1 MGISAAAVRHR
12 IRMVI
17 LENGSFL
24 LDGEFAVS
32 TCVGARG
39 DVVSPGGNNFYDFSS
54 LLHLSAA
61 TSSILLMW
69 HSFMRDRNHLIYGRW
84 DCP

>member
-54 LLHLSAA
+54 L
-61 TSSILLMW
+61 SSFISCHVLNLAYVA
-69 HSFMRDRNHLIYGRW
+69 LIYEG
-84 DCP
+84 